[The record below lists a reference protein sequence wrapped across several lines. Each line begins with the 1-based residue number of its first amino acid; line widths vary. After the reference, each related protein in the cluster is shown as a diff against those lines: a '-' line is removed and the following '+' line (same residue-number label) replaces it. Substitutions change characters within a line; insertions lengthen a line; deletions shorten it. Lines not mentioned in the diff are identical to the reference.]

1 MEKIRPF
8 FSDKNN
14 HGRNIKLADEILND
28 DEKTAKELDNFFQM
42 LSLILSIQETSF
54 TVSKVNTI
62 IICQISLKELSLII
76 NIIQTFC

>member
-14 HGRNIKLADEILND
+14 HGRNIKLVDEILND